1 VWKFWSLLF
10 PNKTQQKQ
18 INQEQEFLA
27 QVDRTKIPQHLA
39 IIMDGNGRWAKKRG
53 LPRTAGH
60 RYGVEALRKVIEACV
75 EIKIPVLTV
84 YAFSTENWKRPKEEV
99 SVLMNLIV
107 EYLQKE
113 INELHKQ
120 NIKVRPIGFIKELP
134 QDAQEE
140 LIKAQKTTSHNTGLN
155 LNVALNYGGRME
167 ILEAARTIGK
177 KIELGKLKSN
187 DLTEE
192 LFSSCLFT
200 AGQPDPD
207 LLIRPSGEYRI
218 SNFLLWQLAYAELYY
233 TDILWPDFN
242 KKEFYRAIIDFQKRD
257 RRYGGV

>member
-1 VWKFWSLLF
+1 MGKFWTLF
-10 PNKTQQKQ
+10 FSNKNQKKQ
-18 INQEQEFLA
+18 KNQEQEFLA
-27 QVDRTKIPQHLA
+27 QVDRTRIPQHLA

-75 EIKIPVLTV
+75 ELKIPVLTV

-113 INELHKQ
+113 INELNKQ
-120 NIKVRPIGFIKELP
+120 NIKIRAIGFIKELP
-134 QDAQEE
+134 TDAREE
-140 LIKAQKTTSHNTGLN
+140 LNRAQRTTSRNTGLN

-177 KIELGKLKSN
+177 KIELGELKSG

-233 TDILWPDFN
+233 TDIYWPDFN
-242 KKEFYRAIIDFQKRD
+242 KSEFYRAIIDFQQRN

>member
-1 VWKFWSLLF
+1 MRKFLTYIF
-10 PNKTQQKQ
+10 QNKKQQNLEKKL
-18 INQEQEFLA
+18 LA

-60 RYGVEALRKVIEACV
+60 RYGVEALRKVIEASV
-75 EIKIPVLTV
+75 ELKIPVLTV

-113 INELHKQ
+113 LDELHRQNIKIRTIGSINELPTEAR
-120 NIKVRPIGFIKELP
+120 VELS
-134 QDAQEE
+134 
-140 LIKAQKTTSHNTGLN
+140 KAEKTTAQNSGLQ

-167 ILEAARTIGK
+167 IVEAAKAFAEDVKIGA
-177 KIELGKLKSN
+177 LKSS
-187 DLTEE
+187 DITEK
-192 LFSSCLFT
+192 LFSSYFFT

-218 SNFLLWQLAYAELYY
+218 SNFLLWQLAYAELYFTSIY
-233 TDILWPDFN
+233 WPDFN
-242 KKEFYRAIIDFQKRD
+242 KVEFYRAILSYQGRN